1 MCYFAAHYLRIV
13 CIFGVNCTTK
23 DRVMIIRSILENDL
37 YKFSMSHYYQV
48 HYPNAWGEFT
58 FHDRNDTEYDEEF
71 VEALNQEFAS
81 LATLSLQPSEFDW
94 ATKCINYIPQCF
106 WEWLRQ
112 FRFEPSKIKTWL
124 DQKHHL
130 HIEVADAMYKV
141 TFYEIPI
148 LAIVSELYHRHIG
161 DEYQNRESLAAAMT
175 PRMERKVAI
184 AAKHNLYF
192 ADFGMRR
199 RFSTLAEEVAIEY
212 MREHCPTFTGTSTVA
227 FAMKYN
233 LRPIGTMA
241 HECFMFQAA
250 VHTPKEANYEVM
262 ERWVDVYDGNLG
274 TVLTDTYTVDAFLR
288 NFSMKLA
295 KLYDGVR
302 HDSGDPKLFGD
313 KIIKKYESY
322 GIDPLSKTI
331 VFSDGLDFESAAE
344 IKEYFAGRIKVTFG
358 IGTNLTC
365 DIEGVRPMNI
375 VMKLKRCRI
384 NERQPIYGCVKLS
397 DVAGKAIGTK
407 ADIANYKY
415 QLGIE

>member
-1 MCYFAAHYLRIV
+1 MVIQ
-13 CIFGVNCTTK
+13 
-23 DRVMIIRSILENDL
+23 SILENDL

-48 HYPNAWGEFT
+48 HYPNAWGTFT
-58 FHDRNDTEYDEEF
+58 FHDRNNTRYTPEF
-71 VEALNQEFAS
+71 VALLNEELAS
-81 LATLSLQPSEFDW
+81 LATLSLQPEELAW
-94 ATKCINYIPQCF
+94 AVKTIHYIPQCF
-106 WEWLRQ
+106 WEWLCY
-112 FRFEPSKIKTWL
+112 FRFEPEKIRVWL
-124 DQKHHL
+124 DEESHL
-130 HIEVADAMYKV
+130 HIEVSDALYKV

-148 LAIVSELYHRHIG
+148 LAIVSELYHRSIG
-161 DEYQNRESLAAAMT
+161 DGHQTYEELARVMI
-175 PRMERKVAI
+175 PRLAEKTTI
-184 AAKHNLYF
+184 ASDHNLYF

-199 RFSTLAEEVAIEY
+199 RFNSLAERVVIDY
-212 MREHCPTFTGTSTVA
+212 MKAHCPTFTGTSTVSM
-227 FAMKYN
+227 AMAYDLK
-233 LRPIGTMA
+233 PIGTMA

-262 ERWVDVYDGNLG
+262 EQWVNVYDGNLG

-313 KIIKKYESY
+313 RIIQKYESY

-331 VFSDGLDFESAAE
+331 VFSDGLDFDTAAD

-365 DIEGVRPMNI
+365 DLPNVNPMNI
-375 VMKLKRCRI
+375 VMKLKECRI

-397 DVAGKAIGTK
+397 DVPGKAIGTK
-407 ADIANYKY
+407 EDIENYKY
-415 QLGIE
+415 QLGTIRN